1 MNRNDAVAVDPS
13 FIDALN
19 ESTTASPED
28 TLIEAESLAED
39 EGYDRDYTF
48 DHFVTIN

>member
-13 FIDALN
+13 FIDTLN
-19 ESTTASPED
+19 ESITPSPED
-28 TLIEAESLAED
+28 TLIAAESLAED
-39 EGYDRDYTF
+39 EGIDRDYAF